1 MTTRPPITGLAWVE
15 DFEIVKKAGESEDR
29 QVVNDGTWVRLTR
42 LLCDGDFLRVSS
54 GWLFE
59 TAVWDGSQCLV
70 VHFHF

>member
-29 QVVNDGTWVRLTR
+29 QVVNDGTWVRLTC

-54 GWLFE
+54 
-59 TAVWDGSQCLV
+59 S
-70 VHFHF
+70 